1 MQNKNLL
8 KIRAKSPLHQ
18 ISTQTPK
25 STILAQH
32 DLIFKPRTRLPHI
45 HQTPS
50 FHFTPKS

>member
-1 MQNKNLL
+1 MQNNNLI
-8 KIRAKSPLHQ
+8 KIRAKSTFHQ

-32 DLIFKPRTRLPHI
+32 DLIFKPHTRLPHI
-45 HQTPS
+45 HENPS